1 MTDKTVSDKE
11 NKSNDE
17 DADNVVQIKGSGAA
31 KLTAKQLAFCDGV
44 LRGMSQSDAYRAAYD
59 AENMADASIWTEA
72 SKLFAHPVV
81 AQRIKALQTRQSD
94 AALLSGLATRQHIQ
108 RTLYG
113 LTTDGDN
120 DGAKLR
126 ACELLGKLSDVAAF
140 TERVEQITDN
150 RTPTELEEEL
160 KIALEKAIGM

>member
-1 MTDKTVSDKE
+1 MTDKY
-11 NKSNDE
+11 
-17 DADNVVQIKGSGAA
+17 DAGVPDLKVVDGGKAD

-140 TERVEQITDN
+140 TVRVEQVTDN
-150 RTPTELEEEL
+150 QHPEEIKRELEAALL
-160 KIALEKAIGM
+160 KAFGG